1 MKQFFSYTYTLLIH
15 KKQTTV
21 SVEVFHSYFACLL
34 QNKVT
39 SMTFLTG
46 KAVEDLCRIKQVN
59 ILTVDVEK
67 LLSFFMQIVSISYG
81 R

>member
-1 MKQFFSYTYTLLIH
+1 MYSLKAEELVR
-15 KKQTTV
+15 TV
-21 SVEVFHSYFACLL
+21 SVEEFHSYFTCLL

-59 ILTVDVEK
+59 ILTVDREK
-67 LLSFFMQIVSISYG
+67 LLSFLCAHTKDFSE
-81 R
+81 